1 MASVPL
7 HCHICPKKP
16 TFSDISHLLTHVGSK
31 GHLSHYFKAQVRA
44 PQNPAIRQQLD
55 TYEQWFKDYHI
66 EKLLS
71 QRMILKDSKK
81 ANGVSRA
88 AKKER
93 SASTKP
99 SKTPKASSEEHN
111 QTKSLQAT
119 AADSVID
126 PQLSKLSP
134 VPTQQAATQEPSPTF
149 SSPGLDLTSVY
160 RAPMPRMRTFHP
172 YAPTAGPSHDM
183 FCSTMARAATGGERD
198 GSDTESEDNV
208 FGRQDSTGTMY
219 PEPPSAEILPAFLP
233 RDFDGLPSPPAPRR
247 RPRLGQRAKEED
259 PGLEE
264 DFMPRTPEL
273 KGIYYPG
280 MSLFDSASPDA
291 QRKRNQRKDES
302 LIAQIEQE
310 SLEVE
315 CNEYIYW
322 PDGALKMCRFITGDV
337 QSSPPKEDTPPP
349 PMPPKVRRGRKP
361 KGGDANTIKRKPR
374 KAKGPHIPDE
384 ERPKPVRPDP
394 ILSAA
399 ADWAK
404 YSPALRNTTPK
415 GLGHP
420 RNHGQTVDEDDGWLL
435 NTGEP
440 IRPRRTMTPVSL
452 NEEYSLPDQLGDPPP
467 YTLQPV
473 FRKGYPK
480 FMEKLTENAS
490 EKDGQADVFTE
501 PALDHLVLN
510 PGKQNRP
517 PFAKD
522 NSFAAPPQWQCAGS
536 DKENVPFV
544 GHDAWKGPSHRY
556 FTVKGNHE
564 PQVTATLPKE
574 MAFAGMA
581 TPPVYRMS
589 LNPLNPNAHLRQS
602 LPYSGNYTSFRTPML
617 QTNHVKGTD
626 VLGRRSVAVDEVT
639 EDSVR
644 DMFTY

>member
-99 SKTPKASSEEHN
+99 SKTPKASSEKHN
-111 QTKSLQAT
+111 QTKSIQPT

-134 VPTQQAATQEPSPTF
+134 VPTQQSATQEPSPTF

-183 FCSTMARAATGGERD
+183 FSSTMAHATVGAERD
-198 GSDTESEDNV
+198 GSDTESEENI
-208 FGRQDSTGTMY
+208 FERQDLAETMY
-219 PEPPSAEILPAFLP
+219 PEPPRAETVPAFLP
-233 RDFDGLPSPPAPRR
+233 SEFDGQPWPPAPRG
-247 RPRLGQRAKEED
+247 RPRLGQRTKED
-259 PGLEE
+259 DLGLEE
-264 DFMPRTPEL
+264 DFIPRTPEL

-302 LIAQIEQE
+302 LIVQIEQE

-349 PMPPKVRRGRKP
+349 PLPPKVRRGRKP
-361 KGGDANTIKRKPR
+361 KGADANTFKRKPR
-374 KAKGPHIPDE
+374 KAKRPQIPDE
-384 ERPKPVRPDP
+384 ECPRPVKPDP
-394 ILSAA
+394 ILSVAA
-399 ADWAK
+399 EWARD
-404 YSPALRNTTPK
+404 SPAPKNPTPK
-415 GLGHP
+415 GLVHP
-420 RNHGQTVDEDDGWLL
+420 RTQGQTVDEEGGWLL
-435 NTGEP
+435 NMGEP
-440 IRPRRTMTPVSL
+440 IRPQRTMTPVSL
-452 NEEYSLPDQLGDPPP
+452 HEEYSLPDRLGDPPP
-467 YTLQPV
+467 YPLQPV
-473 FRKGYPK
+473 FRKGYPNFLDK
-480 FMEKLTENAS
+480 HTENAG
-490 EKDGQADVFTE
+490 EQDGQADVFTE

-510 PGKQNRP
+510 PGKQNRTP
-517 PFAKD
+517 LAKD
-522 NSFAAPPQWQCAGS
+522 TLSARPRRRCVESN
-536 DKENVPFV
+536 KENVPFIR
-544 GHDAWKGPSHRY
+544 HDAWKGPNHRY
-556 FTVKGNHE
+556 FVVKGNHE
-564 PQVTATLPKE
+564 PQVTATLPEE

-602 LPYSGNYTSFRTPML
+602 LPYSGNYASFRTPL
-617 QTNHVKGTD
+617 QQTDHVKEIE
-626 VLGRRSVAVDEVT
+626 VLERRSLAVDEVT
-639 EDSVR
+639 EDPIR